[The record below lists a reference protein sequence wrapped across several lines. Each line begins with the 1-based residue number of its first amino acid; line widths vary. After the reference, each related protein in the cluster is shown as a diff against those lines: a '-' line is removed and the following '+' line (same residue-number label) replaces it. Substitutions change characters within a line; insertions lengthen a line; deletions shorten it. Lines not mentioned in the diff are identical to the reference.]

1 MKTFVPFILSLCLLC
16 ACNSKTGK
24 PSDSTSTC
32 TGYAEL
38 ISFEESDN
46 FTLVTIQNP
55 WKPGAI
61 LQRYALIDRKAPST
75 PRIDGVTVLR
85 VPLQKVL
92 VYSSVHAGIIG
103 ELNDGSYSSIAGV
116 CDAQYF
122 NIDTIS
128 KSVANGSIADCGKSE
143 APSLEKIIELQP
155 DAIILSPFMNAGY
168 GALAT
173 IGVPII
179 ECADYMEASPLGRAE
194 WVKFFGLLFGKASQ
208 ADSIFNSVEQ
218 HYTLLRDM
226 AAKVEH
232 RPKVITE
239 TVLNGIWYVPGGK
252 SYMAQIL
259 ADAGADYP
267 WADNND
273 AGSLQLDFTKVF
285 DIAHDAEFWLVK
297 GFGQPVT
304 RKSIT
309 DIYELNS
316 HFDAFKNGGI
326 YACDTQ
332 LTSFFTDF
340 PFHPDMLLEEYIS
353 IFHPSLLPGYNRQY
367 FYRIEQ

>member
-1 MKTFVPFILSLCLLC
+1 MEGDTLRLKYSRLLTVVDYGKYRTVDIADPWREDRTLHRYILVSDTTANHLPEGTIINVPIHR
-16 ACNSKTGK
+16 AMV
-24 PSDSTSTC
+24 
-32 TGYAEL
+32 
-38 ISFEESDN
+38 
-46 FTLVTIQNP
+46 FTT
-55 WKPGAI
+55 
-61 LQRYALIDRKAPST
+61 
-75 PRIDGVTVLR
+75 
-85 VPLQKVL
+85 
-92 VYSSVHAGIIG
+92 VHASLLADLGAMKAICGMADVRYVKRQDVRRMVADKIITDLG
-103 ELNDGSYSSIAGV
+103 NSMSPDI
-116 CDAQYF
+116 
-122 NIDTIS
+122 
-128 KSVANGSIADCGKSE
+128 
-143 APSLEKIIELQP
+143 EKIIDGNP
-155 DAIILSPFMNAGY
+155 DMVLVSPFENSGGY
-168 GALAT
+168 GKLDELH
-173 IGVPII
+173 IPIV

-226 AAKVEH
+226 ASKVEH

-353 IFHPSLLPGYNRQY
+353 IFHPSLLPGYNRRY